1 MPFPILA
8 VMAIASAAASAAKGV
23 QQSNLAKR
31 INPRYNEYQTND
43 LAKKRLGLAEQVY
56 GGRMTG
62 ASQFQDNIYGQQAN
76 AQANI
81 ERNATSG
88 SQALSLAGAVQG
100 QTNQSLGQLAQ
111 MESQDKMN
119 RLGNLNNAYEGMIH
133 EGDKEYNAMLMK
145 YRDDVA
151 AKTAL
156 RQASAQNWGNA
167 LNGAMSAV
175 GGLTGGGGGIMG
187 SVTGGA
193 ARQSPIAEIAP
204 SGATSGYINTGMAT
218 NAMPMQMGA
227 TINPTGMGMLASGY
241 NTNRLQGPARFNY
254 MTGRWG

>member
-31 INPRYNEYQTND
+31 INPRYHEYETND
-43 LAKKRLGLAEQVY
+43 LAKRRLGLAEQLY
-56 GGRMTG
+56 GGRMPG

-76 AQANI
+76 SQANI

-88 SQALSLAGAVQG
+88 SQALALAGAVQG

-111 MESQDKMN
+111 MENQDKFA

-167 LNGAMSAV
+167 MNGAMSAV
-175 GGLTGGGGGIMG
+175 PGLIAGFGGKAG

-193 ARQSPIAEIAP
+193 AQQSPIAEIAP
-204 SGATSGYINTGMAT
+204 SSNTSGYMSNWYNPNSQAPMNYGM
-218 NAMPMQMGA
+218 
-227 TINPTGMGMLASGY
+227 
-241 NTNRLQGPARFNY
+241 RFNY
-254 MTGRWG
+254 MTGKWE

>member
-31 INPRYNEYQTND
+31 INPRYNEYTAND
-43 LAKKRLGLAEQVY
+43 LAKRRLGLAEQMY

-62 ASQFQDNIYGQQAN
+62 AGQLQDNIYGQQAN
-76 AQANI
+76 ANANI
-81 ERNATSG
+81 GRNATSG

-175 GGLTGGGGGIMG
+175 GGLTGGGGGGGGVAG
-187 SVTGGA
+187 SVTGA
-193 ARQSPIAEIAP
+193 AAQQAPISETFKLSNFPIYVPPA
-204 SGATSGYINTGMAT
+204 AT
-218 NAMPMQMGA
+218 NQAP
-227 TINPTGMGMLASGY
+227 MLANGY
-241 NTNRLQGPARFNY
+241 NTNPQAPFNYGRRFNY
-254 MTGRWG
+254 MTGRWE